1 MPGLQLFASH
11 VAYLQHVV
19 ADNVSGRTEQ
29 DSRVKSSVKTRVK
42 SRDVNYKKVSGN
54 KGDRAQCGKRGGVKS
69 RVESSVKTRVETGV
83 ESSVESS
90 VKSSVKSVDETVD
103 WSVDRTCNH
112 VLSILKS
119 PTDTVSSPRNIRYC
133 QDFYRLYS
141 AAPILQQVVAK
152 LAASKK
158 RTPKMQQV
166 VAKSNC
172 PQVMDDEILQ
182 QLVGNWVRV
191 LWEQH
196 KKGP

>member
-1 MPGLQLFASH
+1 M
-11 VAYLQHVV
+11 
-19 ADNVSGRTEQ
+19 EQ
-29 DSRVKSSVKTRVK
+29 ESRVKSSEKTRVE

-69 RVESSVKTRVETGV
+69 RVESSVKTRVKTRVETG
-83 ESSVESS
+83 VESS
-90 VKSSVKSVDETVD
+90 VKSSVKSVDETVDWTVD

-133 QDFYRLYS
+133 QDFYRLFS

-152 LAASKK
+152 FAASKK